1 VTSYVLNADGEADYA
16 KGNAPTYAFN
26 ERSKLTLYPIGDTQ
40 EMLLSNAISLITTGH
55 VTDYV
60 PDDGVGPEEGED
72 GSEEGEDGSEEGED
86 GSEDTEVSAAVY
98 STLAAKAARGKLVET
113 PR

>member
-1 VTSYVLNADGEADYA
+1 
-16 KGNAPTYAFN
+16 
-26 ERSKLTLYPIGDTQ
+26 
-40 EMLLSNAISLITTGH
+40 

-60 PDDGVGPEEGED
+60 PDDGVGP
-72 GSEEGEDGSEEGED
+72 EEGEDGSEEGED

-98 STLAAKAARGKLVET
+98 STLAAKTARGKLVET